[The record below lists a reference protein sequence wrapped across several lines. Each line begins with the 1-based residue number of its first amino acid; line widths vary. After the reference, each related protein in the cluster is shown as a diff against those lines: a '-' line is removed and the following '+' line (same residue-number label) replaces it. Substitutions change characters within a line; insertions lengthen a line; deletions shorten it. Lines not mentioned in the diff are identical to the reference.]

1 MHIGSIKGNMGHC
14 ETAAGVAGL
23 LKALVM
29 VNKSAIP
36 PLASHTTLNPKIPAL
51 EPDKLSIAPALE
63 KWEASP
69 RAALVNSYGAAGSNS
84 AVLLCQAP
92 EGDKE
97 SPTSAPIIQHTYPI
111 ILSAAS
117 KSSLLMNAT
126 NLSDY
131 LSKSLPKRAI
141 ADVAY
146 TLVDRRKRHQIQWMS
161 SASSI
166 DELIKSLGSLQD
178 ISDAP
183 QPKKV
188 VLAFSG
194 QSRQSIGLN
203 KDWYDAFPLFRH
215 YVDMCDDI
223 LQRSGF
229 QSCKSAIFDKEPAQD
244 VVPLQCAMFVV
255 QYAAAMSWIAC
266 GLEVAAVIGHSFGEL
281 TALAVSGTLSLEDG
295 LKLVATRATL
305 MQSKWG
311 PHKGTML
318 LISASADMVSNIIA
332 GTKDVEIAC
341 HNAPTSQVV
350 VGTQLAISEIE
361 KLLENNTEFRGIKSQ
376 RLNVTHGF
384 HSQFTDP
391 LLDDLSK
398 MANSLVF
405 REPSIPLECCHSTEL
420 NHVGPERIV
429 QHTRKPVFFYHA
441 VRRLEQRLGS
451 CVWLEAGFDSPII
464 GMTKRATEFPDKH
477 KFRDMKTPDGNKT
490 TDILAAA
497 TTDIWRGG
505 ATSSFWGFHPLHE
518 TKTKQVWTP
527 PYSFDRTSHWM
538 PYTDHALEM
547 SKVQSVIGNSEPVIA
562 ESKQPPRLVE
572 PRTKPDEEGQYTM
585 NTQAQRYI
593 DIVSGHAVVGRPL
606 CPAAMYMECVIMAA
620 QLSLGKI
627 EGQAP
632 WFEDLTFESPL
643 GVDGERDT
651 TVVLNR
657 IESKQ
662 GWSFVTKSVNK
673 ADPKR
678 KPVLHAKGE
687 FGFTP
692 TTQLHRYE
700 RLVTDRMRH
709 LQQSD
714 TETLRS
720 KRAYGLFSRIVRYA
734 ELMKGIS
741 SITLGDSEA
750 SAVIDV
756 PLGANTQD
764 SLATGLCDCVALDAF
779 IQVVGLLINSSD
791 HCLEDE
797 VFVATGV
804 ENFSMSLASNFDR
817 CRAWTVFAMFHPT
830 GNGKAM
836 GDVFVLTRDNVLVM
850 TIMGVQFTKLPI
862 ARLEKMLDSANP
874 KSHEATLVKSAV
886 KSVQP
891 DLTVS
896 SSSGSSLDQ
905 SDDSEEDNLQTP
917 ISSATS
923 VDGESET
930 TADNGAIKKLKAL
943 IASYVGIAEDNILD
957 ESNIADL
964 GVDSLAATELADE
977 ISNDFSKEV
986 DGGELP
992 VMTFGELCTLV
1003 APQAIVK
1010 AVKPKKST
1018 STVKKDSTVES
1029 RPNQSSS
1036 EAKSEPPSRPGLAV
1050 PDTSS
1055 VQADPLQI
1063 LSQCDSMFQASAEKL
1078 GFADYWLAVAPKQN
1092 ELVLAYIG
1100 EEFKKLHLDLWTTKP
1115 GTTLPPINHL
1125 PKHAKVVQRLWD
1137 ILSDH
1142 GIVYNYES
1150 TKVRSSKPLPTSPAT
1165 TLLKEI
1171 ITSFPVYANE
1181 NRLMSV
1187 TAPHFADGLMGKTD
1201 HISLLFGSQHGQ
1213 DCLNDF
1219 YNNSPQLS
1227 VMTDHL
1233 INFFGQLLCDGSLDG
1248 PLRILEVG
1256 GGFGGTTKRLAQTLA
1271 KSGRPVEY
1279 TFTDISSML
1288 VKEARK
1294 KFADYPWMD
1303 FQSLNLEKDIPAS
1316 LQGKYDIAIGTNVVH
1331 ATSNVVTST
1340 KRMRSLLRKGGFIVL
1355 SEVTR
1360 IVDWYDLVYGLLDG
1374 WWAFNDSRTYPLQ
1387 PVEDWVKDLKEAG
1400 FETAS
1405 YSKGDTEESNTQQ
1418 LIIGST
1424 KPSKVL
1430 PTSGPSN
1437 PRLNQSYRLK
1447 TMPYKV
1453 VDDTEILADVFFPEN
1468 QAPAKAMPIGKS
1480 IPKNPEGR
1488 HSYLHSTSPHDS
1500 RRWIHDTFQ
1509 DRH

>member
-318 LISASADMVSNIIA
+318 LISASADMVSNLIA

-1233 INFFGQLLCDGSLDG
+1233 INFFGQLLRDGSLDG

-1447 TMPYKV
+1447 TMPYKF

-1468 QAPAKAMPIGKS
+1468 QAPAEAMPIGKS
-1480 IPKNPEGR
+1480 ILKNPEGR
-1488 HSYLHSTSPHDS
+1488 HNHLHLTSPHDS